1 MPRVRQARHRKG
13 HLGQGLLRVART
25 VVITGASTG
34 IGRASAMRLSRSG
47 WHVFAGVRK
56 DSDAESIRNE
66 DPRIT
71 PLPIDVSDQSSI
83 DAARKLIGDAIGPR
97 LDALVNNAGIAVHGP
112 LEFVTPDELRT
123 QFEVNVIGLVA
134 TTQAF
139 LPSLRAAKGRVVNIG
154 SVAGRSPSLPL
165 LGPYA
170 SSKWA
175 VEAITDSMRLELKP
189 WDIDVVLVGPGNI
202 KTEIWDKS
210 DEGFDRFPPEAQ
222 ELYRDLL
229 EFGRETNAIMARI
242 GVPAEKAAKVV
253 ERALTSNSP
262 KTRYLVGIDA
272 RWRVYFE
279 GRLPHRLRDPVLD
292 RLRKKGVPG
301 FLKK

>member
-1 MPRVRQARHRKG
+1 MAARS
-13 HLGQGLLRVART
+13 
-25 VVITGASTG
+25 VVVTGASSG
-34 IGRASAMRLSRSG
+34 IGRATALRLSRAG
-47 WHVFAGVRK
+47 WNVFAGVRK
-56 DSDAESIRNE
+56 ESDGESLRNE

-71 PLPIDVSDQSSI
+71 PLSIDVSDQSSI
-83 DAARKLIGDAIGPR
+83 DAARKTVEDALGPR
-97 LDALVNNAGIAVHGP
+97 LDALVNNAGVAIHGP
-112 LEFVTPDELRT
+112 LEFVTPDELRM

-139 LPSLRAAKGRVVNIG
+139 LPLLRAAKGRVVNIG

-165 LGPYA
+165 LGPYS

-210 DEGFDRFPPEAQ
+210 DEAFDRFPPEAQ
-222 ELYRDLL
+222 ELYGELIEL
-229 EFGRETNAIMARI
+229 GRELNGVMSRI
-242 GVPAEKAAKVV
+242 GVPAERAAKVV
-253 ERALTSNSP
+253 ERALTSRSP
-262 KTRYLVGIDA
+262 RRRYLVGVDA

-279 GRLPHRLRDPVLD
+279 GRIPHGLRDPVLD
-292 RLRKKGVPG
+292 RLRKRGVPN
-301 FLKK
+301 FFKK

>member
-1 MPRVRQARHRKG
+1 MARS
-13 HLGQGLLRVART
+13 
-25 VVITGASTG
+25 VVVTGASSG
-34 IGRASAMRLSRSG
+34 IGRASALRLSRSG

-56 DSDAESIRNE
+56 DSDAESLRAE

-71 PLPIDVSDQSSI
+71 PLSIDVSDQSSI
-83 DAARKLIGDAIGPR
+83 DAARKTVEDAVGAK

-112 LEFVTPDELRT
+112 LEFVTPDELRM

-165 LGPYA
+165 LGPYS

-175 VEAITDSMRLELKP
+175 VEALTDSMRLELKP
-189 WDIDVVLVGPGNI
+189 WDIEVVLVGPGNI
-202 KTEIWDKS
+202 KTEIWEKS
-210 DEGFDRFPPEAQ
+210 DDAFDRFPPKAK
-222 ELYRDLL
+222 ELYGGLI
-229 EFGRETNAIMARI
+229 EFGRELNGVMSRI
-242 GVPAEKAAKVV
+242 GVPAERAAKVV
-253 ERALTSNSP
+253 ERALTSRSP
-262 KTRYLVGIDA
+262 RRRYLVGIDA

-279 GRLPHRLRDPVLD
+279 GRLPHGLRDPVLEK
-292 RLRKKGVPG
+292 LRKRGVPN
-301 FLKK
+301 FLKKK